1 MGQVVLAMGSKENFL
16 ADISLLGR
24 RWSENPRVV
33 AVTGAAIKETVAQKA
48 SALFA
53 EEDLVLAL
61 LDPAREVIDQIE
73 TSLNVLKEKVG
84 VIIYSTS
91 ADLDVPSSLGAVRV
105 SLDQEREKRIRERV
119 LSMVRAEGKKMT
131 DKAFTLLKERV
142 RDEACLEEELAKL
155 ISYVGE
161 KQLVEVRDVAAIV
174 TEVHEEDF
182 IALSEA
188 IARRN
193 KKEII
198 AILETLLSQGMN
210 ILAIHSF
217 LTRHLGL
224 LLQAKDG
231 EGFFRGVSD
240 FRLFSKAFGKLKEDL
255 DPRPLDKRHYVAFQK
270 PFYAYNLHKTS
281 QKMSREG
288 LLAFFDMLAR
298 FDGKVKK
305 GTRHDRTTFEAGL
318 LGV

>member
-1 MGQVVLAMGSKENFL
+1 MAQVVFAVGSKENFP
-16 ADISLLGR
+16 ADVSLLAK

-33 AVTGAAIKETVAQKA
+33 AVTGPAIKETVAQKA

-61 LDPAREVIDQIE
+61 LDPPREVIDQIE
-73 TSLNVLKEKVG
+73 TSLTMLKEKVG

-91 ADLDVPSSLGAVRV
+91 ADLDVPASLGAVRV
-105 SLDQEREKRIRERV
+105 ALDREREKRIKKRV
-119 LSMVRAEGKKMT
+119 LATVRAEGKKMT
-131 DKAFTLLKERV
+131 DRAFTLLKERV
-142 RDEACLEEELAKL
+142 LDEAFLEEELAKL

-161 KQLVEVRDVAAIV
+161 KGLIEVRDVAAVV

-193 KKEII
+193 KKEVISV
-198 AILETLLSQGMN
+198 LETLLSQGMN
-210 ILAIHSF
+210 ILAIHGF
-217 LTRHLGL
+217 LARHLRL

-231 EGFFRGVSD
+231 EGFFKGVPD
-240 FRLFSKAFGKLKEDL
+240 FRLFSKAFGTLKEDL
-255 DPRPLDKRHYVAFQK
+255 EPRPLDKRHYVAFQK

-281 QKMSREG
+281 QKLSREG

>member
-1 MGQVVLAMGSKENFL
+1 MGQIVFAVGSKENFPADVALL
-16 ADISLLGR
+16 AR

-33 AVTGAAIKETVAQKA
+33 TVTGPAVKETVAQKA

-84 VIIYSTS
+84 VIIYATS
-91 ADLDVPSSLGAVRV
+91 ADLDVPPSLGAVRV
-105 SLDQEREKRIRERV
+105 ALDQERERRIKERV

-131 DKAFTLLKERV
+131 DRAFTLLKERV
-142 RDEACLEEELAKL
+142 RDEAFLEEELAKL

-161 KQLVEVRDVAAIV
+161 KQLIEVRDVAAIV

-188 IARRN
+188 ISRRN

-210 ILAIHSF
+210 ILAVHSF

-231 EGFFRGVSD
+231 EGFFKGVSD
-240 FRLFSKAFGKLKEDL
+240 FRLFAKAFGKLKEELQAAASGQAALRGLSEALLCIQPPQDEPEIQQGRAARL
-255 DPRPLDKRHYVAFQK
+255 LRYARTLRRQGKKRYQARPDHV
-270 PFYAYNLHKTS
+270 
-281 QKMSREG
+281 
-288 LLAFFDMLAR
+288 
-298 FDGKVKK
+298 
-305 GTRHDRTTFEAGL
+305 
-318 LGV
+318 